1 MKTARRIAP
10 ALLNGLTIPC
20 FARCCSCSRYSGDWP
35 RRKKRRNNRRSDPNG
50 ACAQQHLVLVGAK
63 RLAVSIMMVRA
74 PLLATY
80 ASMAANWARLDGVC
94 AAHLPMAAKDFGPKT
109 DGTSSSI

>member
-1 MKTARRIAP
+1 M
-10 ALLNGLTIPC
+10 
-20 FARCCSCSRYSGDWP
+20 
-35 RRKKRRNNRRSDPNG
+35 
-50 ACAQQHLVLVGAK
+50 GAK